1 MPNRFYRRPRHRMER
16 RAPAQQLRQR
26 RQRIGPHVPRRVY
39 RDLIMELLLEAPNH
53 ELPSRQIRRTIGE
66 RLARQFT
73 RVDLSM
79 RGGGILWVNEMQWA
93 KKKMVMDGLLEGV
106 LSAGHGMWRLTRKGV
121 AQAVPF

>member
-1 MPNRFYRRPRHRMER
+1 MPNRFYRRPNHRREGH
-16 RAPAQQLRQR
+16 AAAGHIRQR
-26 RQRIGPHVPRRVY
+26 RQRIGPHVPRHVY

-53 ELPSRQIRRTIGE
+53 ELPSRQIRRVISE

-79 RGGGILWVNEMQWA
+79 RGGGILWVNEMQWT
-93 KKKMVMDGLLEGV
+93 KKKMVMDDLLEGV
-106 LSAGHGMWRLTRKGV
+106 LSAGHGMWRLTRKGL